1 MKQTDRQT
9 WANDLDGDG
18 ETDLANVAPR
28 KSLGQHFLHDERVLA
43 KIAALSLPSAG
54 SGIVEVGPGTGAL
67 TAFLVELGVPLHAV
81 ERDDRLP
88 DLLRARFGDALTVHP
103 GDATALDWDALLRE
117 PGLGP
122 RPVVVGNLPYNVG
135 AAILMRVLELG
146 GRVDRMV
153 VMLQREVAERICADS
168 PRHPAWGL
176 LSVHAQW
183 RAQTRMCFRVGPG
196 AFRPPPKV
204 DSAVIALEPRAA
216 PPHAVPDL
224 DRFDRLVNAGFG
236 QRRKQLVVALHN
248 TLHLDRATVQTA
260 LQSAGLPVDIR
271 AERLDLAAWAA
282 MANALDDAIANV
294 VVPPP
299 RRRRDQQRAE
309 P

>member
-1 MKQTDRQT
+1 MNSTAGSGRGD
-9 WANDLDGDG
+9 DPGDG
-18 ETDLANVAPR
+18 ETELSQVAPR
-28 KSLGQHFLHDERVLA
+28 KSLGQHFLHDERVLT
-43 KIAALSLPSAG
+43 KIAALSRPEPG

-67 TAFLVELGVPLHAV
+67 TAFLVELGAPLHAV

-88 DLLRARFGDALTVHP
+88 PLLRARFGEALTVHP
-103 GDATALDWDALLRE
+103 GDATALDWDALLRA

-146 GRVDRMV
+146 ARVDRMV
-153 VMLQREVAERICADS
+153 VMLQREVAERICADG

-176 LSVHAQW
+176 LAVHAQW
-183 RAQTRMCFRVGPG
+183 RAETRLAFRVGPG

-204 DSAVIALEPRAA
+204 DSAVITLQPRSA
-216 PPHAVPDL
+216 PPFAVPDA

-248 TLHLDRATVQTA
+248 TLHLDRAVVQSA
-260 LQSAGLPVDIR
+260 LKGAGLPIDIR

-282 MANALDDAIANV
+282 LANALDEAIASTA
-294 VVPPP
+294 VPAP